1 MSEKSIWIC
10 KVAIAY
16 APVVNTLICIIFS
29 ALCYLLLGFPLPF

>member
-16 APVVNTLICIIFS
+16 APVVNTLIRITFS
-29 ALCYLLLGFPLPF
+29 ALCFLLLGFPLPF